1 MSFDRG
7 KRFKCPLPEDLSYNQ
22 KYEKLKI
29 SGDTVDG
36 CALDNGEIGT
46 VLATGVFP
54 IQIDFFYFEYKIIDI
69 AEDII
74 IGKQFDFMLLVR
86 LALKFKIRNRK
97 KVVKFKVMIS
107 TSRWEVRPIR
117 LVFRVQRVI
126 GSARRKFLRIE
137 NAMSKHM
144 NRRKN

>member
-74 IGKQFDFMLLVR
+74 IGKQFDFMPR
-86 LALKFKIRNRK
+86 LASIQGVTYDNVESSKLLRVNLRQTLRK
-97 KVVKFKVMIS
+97 V
-107 TSRWEVRPIR
+107 
-117 LVFRVQRVI
+117 
-126 GSARRKFLRIE
+126 
-137 NAMSKHM
+137 
-144 NRRKN
+144 